1 MIGIFN
7 FNSLAFGFWSV
18 ILQPLYLQSCL
29 AILFRLIRIHQQ
41 KKYKKEKAKNC
52 AYFVNMLNLLEGGLL
67 SCNNFRIFNIAFTAI
82 IYIYL
87 DFLIIEFFKL
97 YFWSWLAITLMTI
110 FFQKKWFSSGQRVY
124 LRFFLLKHDFLHS
137 ILGYFELFWNIL
149 NVCQDSKRDLS
160 RERRKS
166 CTSKFCSV

>member
-87 DFLIIEFFKL
+87 DFLIIEFFKVVFL
-97 YFWSWLAITLMTI
+97 ILTGHNPDDN
-110 FFQKKWFSSGQRVY
+110 FFPKKMILLGTKSLFEVFFVKTWFSAFDFGI
-124 LRFFLLKHDFLHS
+124 FWTFLKHFECLSGLKERFTTGKKKILH
-137 ILGYFELFWNIL
+137 
-149 NVCQDSKRDLS
+149 K
-160 RERRKS
+160 
-166 CTSKFCSV
+166 